1 MIFISSTNDHD
12 MGDNQESALYFF
24 TVVFPVNSTMLLKI
38 ESTHVGT
45 GEESFVK
52 IMITS
57 LFFLVPPH
65 STYAVP

>member
-1 MIFISSTNDHD
+1 MGNDH
-12 MGDNQESALYFF
+12 ESALYFY
-24 TVVFPVNSTMLLKI
+24 TVVFLVDSRMLLKI